1 MLPYINLFGN
11 NLMTYTIFA
20 IIGILVSGFFVC
32 RQAKK
37 RGHNDNDF
45 IVFLLVCSA
54 GVLIGGHFLYG
65 ITKFPILIEL
75 FANWSK
81 YVTNFDDFLSCMA
94 VVFGGS
100 VFYGGLLG
108 GMTAGIIFGKIK
120 KYDLFEYSDI
130 SAPMIPLFHT
140 FGRIGCFLGGC
151 CYGIE
156 SEFGYTIHGNELL
169 PMVNDVNRFPV
180 QLMEAALNFG
190 LFLLL
195 AYFLKND
202 KFKGRLLAI
211 YLLLYSIIRFFDEFL
226 RGDIYRGFL
235 FGLSTSQI
243 ISILLFIGSVTY
255 LIIFNVKKKMVSLK
269 SRDDQWSSET

>member
-1 MLPYINLFGN
+1 MYPMINLFGKE
-11 NLMTYTIFA
+11 LSTYMLCSLVGIFIA
-20 IIGILVSGFFVC
+20 GIYIC
-32 RQAKK
+32 RNAKK
-37 RGHNDNDF
+37 RGHDDNNF
-45 IVFLLVCSA
+45 IVLLLISAIGVFL
-54 GVLIGGHFLYG
+54 GGHL
-65 ITKFPILIEL
+65 L
-75 FANWSK
+75 FAITNIRGIALLLTNWSR
-81 YVTNFDDFLSCMA
+81 YVTSFNDLINCLGII
-94 VVFGGS
+94 FGGS

-108 GMTAGIIFGKIK
+108 GLLAGFIYCK
-120 KYDLFEYSDI
+120 KKKFDLREYSDI
-130 SAPMIPLFHT
+130 CAPGIPLFHT

-180 QLMEAALNFG
+180 QLMEATLNFG

-195 AYFLKND
+195 HYFLKKD

-226 RGDIYRGFL
+226 RGDTYRGFL

-243 ISILLFIGSVTY
+243 ISILLFVGSIIY
-255 LIIFNVKKKMVSLK
+255 LIIFNVKKKK
-269 SRDDQWSSET
+269 GTITT